1 MDQLTEMELPKH
13 FVSVAGVVIDDY
25 GRILV
30 IKRRDDGTWQIPG
43 GVLEL
48 DESIEDG
55 VKREIEEES
64 GIVVRVGRLSGVY
77 KNLTRG
83 VVSLVYLCEPIGG
96 HGRLSEESCAVEWVR
111 VDEARRRLDEMFWLR
126 VADALSG
133 QVRTR
138 AHDGRREVGDRPSV
152 HVPRPGDE

>member
-1 MDQLTEMELPKH
+1 MTEMELPKH

-30 IKRRDDGTWQIPG
+30 IRRRDDATWQIPG

-48 DESIEDG
+48 DESIEAG

-96 HGRLSEESCAVEWVR
+96 HARLSDESCAVEWVR
-111 VDEARRRLDEMFWLR
+111 ADEARSRLDDMFWLR

-133 QVRTR
+133 QVPTR
-138 AHDGRREVGDRPSV
+138 VHDGRCLIPHPIEPVD
-152 HVPRPGDE
+152 PG